1 MNSPSFLPRS
11 DRHRLHT
18 GLVLV
23 AIVLLV
29 CAVIGSTGCRRIFGR
44 GGAGAHLEEAE
55 EATRQGDITRAIESY
70 QRHIAHRLTMTDR
83 PAWENPSFY
92 ELMIGDLELR
102 RGDTAAAL
110 QAFERAERAGID
122 AGLVSDR
129 YRAVGSW
136 LEQQQRPNEALA
148 LLKKYRER
156 DPLLFDAMLD
166 RIAKEVTRREEF
178 ILPPATV
185 PVETTLAPLAASP
198 AARQH

>member
-1 MNSPSFLPRS
+1 MNSPSFPPRPV
-11 DRHRLHT
+11 RHRLHT
-18 GLVLV
+18 GVLFL
-23 AIVLLV
+23 AIVLLMW
-29 CAVIGSTGCRRIFGR
+29 AIIGSTGCRRIFGR
-44 GGAGAHLEEAE
+44 GGAGVHLEEAE

-70 QRHIAHRLTMTDR
+70 QRHIAHRLTITDR

-102 RGDTAAAL
+102 RGDIAAAL

-166 RIAKEVTRREEF
+166 RIAKEVTHREEF
-178 ILPPATV
+178 TLPPAKA
-185 PVETTLAPLAASP
+185 PAETTLAPVPPSP
-198 AARQH
+198 VARQH